1 MRYFLECSKDKHL
14 RLEFNPTYA
23 RKLLSDSE
31 VNTEQE
37 DNERRTNYGFEK
49 LEVLGENIGLLKLSY
64 FAEPTYLE
72 QRIKS
77 VALFFENTDHLII
90 DLRGNSGGSGA
101 MLQKL
106 VSGFLEPDKSP
117 ILKNHV

>member
-1 MRYFLECSKDKHL
+1 MECSKDKHL

-90 DLRGNSGGSGA
+90 DLRGNSGGSGPCY
-101 MLQKL
+101 KNSL
-106 VSGFLEPDKSP
+106 VDFWSP
-117 ILKNHV
+117 INHPF

>member
-37 DNERRTNYGFEK
+37 DNERRTNYGFKK